1 MKIRLLFLAMLFV
14 SFAYSQT
21 TLTIGDEATGS
32 SSATRGPFQRS
43 DSGSS
48 SVFSRASLHYSVT
61 ELMSLAPSATITQI
75 NFDLG
80 STNIITASGDATMVI
95 YMKNSMVTEVAANPT
110 DWSDIINGA
119 TVVGSYTFNT
129 TNNFPG
135 SQVKT

>member
-1 MKIRLLFLAMLFV
+1 
-14 SFAYSQT
+14 
-21 TLTIGDEATGS
+21 
-32 SSATRGPFQRS
+32 
-43 DSGSS
+43 
-48 SVFSRASLHYSVT
+48 
-61 ELMSLAPSATITQI
+61 MSLAPSATITQI